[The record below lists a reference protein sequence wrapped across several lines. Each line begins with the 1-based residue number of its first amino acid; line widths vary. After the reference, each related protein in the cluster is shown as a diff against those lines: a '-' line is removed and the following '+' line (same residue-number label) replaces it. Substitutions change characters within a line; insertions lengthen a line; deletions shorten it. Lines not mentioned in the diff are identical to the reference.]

1 MDHSLLMLQKQLSN
15 EERLMFQ
22 SQYDDEKK
30 TVSVGVLLALLLG
43 GTGAHQFYLGDQNKG
58 ILYLCMGIGGI
69 LLSFLVIPI
78 FATIAVSVMAIIDAV
93 NMGDTVKKMNRRA
106 GQRIFEEIKLM
117 RDDDTPPSLGT
128 LPLPVAP

>member
-1 MDHSLLMLQKQLSN
+1 MDYSLLMLQKQLSN

-43 GTGAHQFYLGDQNKG
+43 GTGAHWFYLGNQNKG
-58 ILYLCMGIGGI
+58 ILYLCMGVGG
-69 LLSFLVIPI
+69 LALSFLVLPA
-78 FATIAVSVMAIIDAV
+78 FACIAVGVMSIIDAV
-93 NMGDTVKKMNRRA
+93 NMGDTVKKLNKKA

-117 RDDDTPPSLGT
+117 RDDDTPPPMAA
-128 LPLPVAP
+128 LPLPVIP

>member
-30 TVSVGVLLALLLG
+30 TVSIGVLLALLLG

-69 LLSFLVIPI
+69 VLSFLVVPI
-78 FATIAVSVMAIIDAV
+78 FATIAVSVMSIMDAV

-106 GQRIFEEIKLM
+106 GQRIFDEIKLM
-117 RDDDTPPSLGT
+117 RDDDTPPVRGA
-128 LPLPVAP
+128 LPLPVVP